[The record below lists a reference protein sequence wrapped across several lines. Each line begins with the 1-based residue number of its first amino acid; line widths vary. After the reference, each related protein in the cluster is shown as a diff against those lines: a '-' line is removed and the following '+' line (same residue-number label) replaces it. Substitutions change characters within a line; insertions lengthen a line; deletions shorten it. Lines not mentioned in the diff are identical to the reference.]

1 MYTKKMVFV
10 VLGMGEEPKKLG
22 RKQQLIEQTFWN
34 LMVPE
39 EKKVGFMLYQRDKGL
54 VKSSSSG

>member
-1 MYTKKMVFV
+1 MVFV